1 MKKFTFVSLTLIAMQ
16 FCFVNLQAQNLL
28 KIGDQIPEFYLLD
41 QYGREFN
48 SLDYVGK
55 QPLVIFFYTEDDSE
69 TCTKQICLFRDNYPK
84 FKNLNAKII
93 GINPGYLYY
102 HTLFANKNK
111 IPYTILA
118 DKNNYVQKKFGVPNV
133 KRTSNPKR
141 YTFII
146 DNKGIIRHIYHNKKN
161 VESHIEIALRTLN
174 NNE

>member
-1 MKKFTFVSLTLIAMQ
+1 MKKFIFVSLTFIAMQ
-16 FCFVNLQAQNLL
+16 FCCVNLQAQNLL
-28 KIGDQIPEFYLLD
+28 KIGDRIPNFYLLD

-48 SLDYVGK
+48 SLDYVDK
-55 QPLVIFFYTEDDSE
+55 QPLVVFFYTEDDAE
-69 TCTKQICLFRDNYPK
+69 TCTKQICSFRDHYSK
-84 FKNLNAKII
+84 FKNLNAKIV

-118 DKNNYVQKKFGVPNV
+118 DKNNLVQKEFGVPNV
-133 KRTSNPKR
+133 KGTNNPKR

-146 DNKGIIRHIYHNKKN
+146 DNKGVIRHIYYNKKDI
-161 VESHIEIALRTLN
+161 ESHIEVALITLS